1 MRSRNPL
8 RCIAAGGALL
18 ALTLPATAVTV
29 GEIPTPRPDGWVVD
43 LTGTLPPAAVDELN
57 RIGDRVKHEIGAEM
71 AVVVVS
77 DTSGAPSRAFAV
89 DLFNRWGIG
98 HSGTDNGLLVFVAI
112 DDRVAE
118 IVLGDGIDSAEG
130 QRASEE
136 IMDQTMVPR
145 FRRGSPSNAIVDGAR
160 ECAERILGLSGTK
173 AAAPLGVR
181 GDLPSGT
188 PRAIAPPARQVEALP
203 SVGSAAPVG
212 RLWWMSAG
220 VVIIA
225 CAAALAAVAFWLA
238 RRSKRCPRCGAA
250 RVLLD
255 EVRDDDHLAEAEQV
269 EERIGSV
276 DYRVWWCA
284 ACRRAET
291 RRHSRWF
298 SSYKPCPGCAAR
310 TLRSSETTL
319 EEATQYS
326 GGLARVD
333 EVCVHCGHA
342 SSREYRTPSLP
353 DSDSSSASFSSSS
366 SGSGFGGGSTSGGGS
381 SGSW

>member
-1 MRSRNPL
+1 MSSRSPL
-8 RCIAAGGALL
+8 RWIAAGGTLL
-18 ALTLPATAVTV
+18 ALAVPATAVTV
-29 GEIPTPRPDGWVVD
+29 REIPTPRPDGWVVD
-43 LTGTLPPAAVDELN
+43 LTGTLPPAAVGELN
-57 RIGDRVKHEIGAEM
+57 RIGDRVKHELGAEM

-136 IMDQTMVPR
+136 IMDQTMVPQ
-145 FRRGSPSNAIVDGAR
+145 FRRGAPSRAIVDGAR
-160 ECAERILGLSGTK
+160 ECAERILGLSGT
-173 AAAPLGVR
+173 AAAPLSVR
-181 GDLPSGT
+181 GKPPSGT
-188 PRAIAPPARQVEALP
+188 PRTTAPPARRVEALP
-203 SVGSAAPVG
+203 GVRSAAPVG
-212 RLWWMSAG
+212 RWWWLPAG
-220 VVIIA
+220 VVIA
-225 CAAALAAVAFWLA
+225 NCVAALAAVALWLV
-238 RRSKRCPRCGAA
+238 RRSKRCPGCGAA
-250 RVLLD
+250 MALLD
-255 EVRDDDHLAEAEQV
+255 EVRDDDHLTEVEQV

-284 ACRRAET
+284 ACRRVET

-319 EEATQYS
+319 EEPTQHS
-326 GGLARVD
+326 GGLARID
-333 EVCVHCGHA
+333 EVCVHCGHS

-353 DSDSSSASFSSSS
+353 DSDNSSASFSSSS
-366 SGSGFGGGSTSGGGS
+366 SSSGFGGGSTSGGGS